1 MTFNKDFSQIKSAYD
16 KGNFENGEV
25 ETRRFNNKID
35 VLAK

>member
-1 MTFNKDFSQIKSAYD
+1 MTFKKDFSKIKSGYD

-35 VLAK
+35 VLAR